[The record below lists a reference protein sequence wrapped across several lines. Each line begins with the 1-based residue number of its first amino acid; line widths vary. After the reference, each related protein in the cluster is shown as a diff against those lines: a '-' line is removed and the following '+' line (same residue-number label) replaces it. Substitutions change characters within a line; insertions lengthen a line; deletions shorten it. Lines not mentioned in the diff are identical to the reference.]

1 MKTFELKGE
10 IRTDF
15 GKSAANS
22 LRKKGLI
29 PCNLYGG
36 EESENLNFTVK
47 YTDILKLIYT
57 PHVYIIDLKVGE
69 KEIKTILKETQF
81 HPVKDEVIHMD
92 FLRISE
98 DIPVEML
105 IPVKLTGVAAGVKAG
120 GKQYLEMR
128 RLKVKGLYKHFPET
142 ITIDTTHLKLGQA
155 VEVGELNFENLE
167 FLNQKEAVV
176 CRVQTA
182 RLIAEPTLD
191 EEEAEAEAAEEG
203 EEGEEG
209 EETTEETTE
218 E

>member
-1 MKTFELKGE
+1 
-10 IRTDF
+10 
-15 GKSAANS
+15 
-22 LRKKGLI
+22 
-29 PCNLYGG
+29 
-36 EESENLNFTVK
+36 
-47 YTDILKLIYT
+47 
-57 PHVYIIDLKVGE
+57 
-69 KEIKTILKETQF
+69 
-81 HPVKDEVIHMD
+81 
-92 FLRISE
+92 
-98 DIPVEML
+98 
-105 IPVKLTGVAAGVKAG
+105 
-120 GKQYLEMR
+120 MR